1 MSDIMWDGV
10 NLMVMGMGSV
20 FVFLALLVLGT
31 TLMSRI
37 LMSLPSNE
45 AEVTARPQTR
55 NSDED
60 MAEVAAVAAAVKLV
74 HQR

>member
-10 NLMVMGMGSV
+10 SLMVMGMGSV
-20 FVFLALLVLGT
+20 FVFLALLVLGIT
-31 TLMSRI
+31 IMSQI
-37 LMSLPSNE
+37 LMRLP
-45 AEVTARPQTR
+45 EVEVVARPQSRT
-55 NSDED
+55 SDEE

>member
-10 NLMVMGMGSV
+10 SLMVMGMGSV
-20 FVFLALLVLGT
+20 FVFLALLVLGIT
-31 TLMSRI
+31 IMSQI
-37 LMSLPSNE
+37 LMRLP
-45 AEVTARPQTR
+45 EVEVVARPQSR
-55 NSDED
+55 NSDEE

>member
-10 NLMVMGMGSV
+10 NLMFMGMGSV
-20 FVFLALLVLGT
+20 FVFLALLVLGIT
-31 TLMSRI
+31 IMSKI
-37 LMSLPSNE
+37 LMQFPGV
-45 AEVTARPQTR
+45 EVVARPQNRT
-55 NSDED
+55 SDEE

>member
-10 NLMVMGMGSV
+10 SLMVMGMGSV
-20 FVFLALLVLGT
+20 FVFLALLVLGIT
-31 TLMSRI
+31 IVSQI
-37 LMSLPSNE
+37 LMRLP
-45 AEVTARPQTR
+45 EVEVVARPQSRT
-55 NSDED
+55 SDEE

>member
-20 FVFLALLVLGT
+20 FVFLALLVLGIT
-31 TLMSRI
+31 IMSQI
-37 LMSLPSNE
+37 LMRLP
-45 AEVTARPQTR
+45 EVEVVARPQNR
-55 NSDED
+55 NSDEE
-60 MAEVAAVAAAVKLV
+60 MAEVAAVAAAVKLM

>member
-10 NLMVMGMGSV
+10 NLMIMGMGSV
-20 FVFLALLVLGT
+20 FVFLALLVLGIMI
-31 TLMSRI
+31 MSKI
-37 LMSLPSNE
+37 LMRFP
-45 AEVTARPQTR
+45 EVEIAARPQNRT
-55 NSDED
+55 SDEE